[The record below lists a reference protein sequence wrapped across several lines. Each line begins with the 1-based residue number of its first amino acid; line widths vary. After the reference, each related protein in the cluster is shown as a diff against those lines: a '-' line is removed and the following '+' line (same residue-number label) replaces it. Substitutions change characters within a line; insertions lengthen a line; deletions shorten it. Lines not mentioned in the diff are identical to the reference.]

1 MVICFRPTRRV
12 SRGHLGKAAADKLS
26 YVATWRKLINL
37 HLTDVILT
45 SFTNGEIVIGPNR
58 MSFEAMTE
66 LVKPVIGAEEDFDK
80 KVEELMNEGRTTIKP
95 KDRPDSEIAIAMY
108 QSS

>member
-1 MVICFRPTRRV
+1 
-12 SRGHLGKAAADKLS
+12 
-26 YVATWRKLINL
+26 
-37 HLTDVILT
+37 
-45 SFTNGEIVIGPNR
+45 
-58 MSFEAMTE
+58 MTE

>member
-1 MVICFRPTRRV
+1 
-12 SRGHLGKAAADKLS
+12 
-26 YVATWRKLINL
+26 
-37 HLTDVILT
+37 
-45 SFTNGEIVIGPNR
+45 
-58 MSFEAMTE
+58 MTE

-95 KDRPDSEIAIAMY
+95 KDRPDSEIAIAMV

>member
-1 MVICFRPTRRV
+1 MFPTIRRV
-12 SRGHLGKAAADKLS
+12 SRGHLDKAAADKLS

-66 LVKPVIGAEEDFDK
+66 LVKPIIGTEEDFDK
-80 KVEELMNEGRTTIKP
+80 KIEELMNEGRTTIRP

-108 QSS
+108 RSS